1 MISPLSRSRKLFHLI
16 FFFCRFPV
24 VSGTC
29 CCSLLYPA
37 LKVPQQTHTVLV
49 NMLLLADLLTPFN
62 MHGSARPTPPSAALI
77 QMCQIQLRGKRPGS
91 LLIGAIMEFHGN
103 KLPSLTVTV
112 QWLGPTLVMW
122 PWRASSLWE
131 SIMGKWSF
139 AIELCND
146 KYWLI
151 SVGLTVLLVHSP
163 IIAVLPWVHHDPLLL
178 FNVTSRTPDAKSE
191 FSHFI
196 EIYTTRGNHRF
207 CQIQRAI

>member
-1 MISPLSRSRKLFHLI
+1 MISPLSCSTKVLFFLPSQS
-16 FFFCRFPV
+16 FLM

-29 CCSLLYPA
+29 RCRLLHPGF
-37 LKVPQQTHTVLV
+37 VPRQTHIILV

-62 MHGSARPTPPSAALI
+62 MHGSTSPPPPSAALI

-103 KLPSLTVTV
+103 KLPWLTVTV

-131 SIMGKWSF
+131 AIMGKWSF

-151 SVGLTVLLVHSP
+151 SVGLTVLLVEPP
-163 IIAVLPWVHHDPLLL
+163 IIAVLLWVHHDPLLL
-178 FNVTSRTPDAKSE
+178 FKPDI
-191 FSHFI
+191 SHTLTQFLCSPI
-196 EIYTTRGNHRF
+196 SMRSTLLNEIIAF
-207 CQIQRAI
+207 V